1 MTGYE
6 VLKFLDDVLYILDQR
21 KLPLEEE
28 YFEAKAYKDIT
39 YAIENMVLRGAPLI
53 GIAAGFGIY
62 LSIKNAKIK
71 QEIFSQFYKAKD
83 RLFQIRPTAV
93 SLFKALDEMEKC
105 IDEFNILPQHKLKNK
120 LRAKAISLW
129 EREKNIEREMA
140 KKGADYLNY
149 LKNKRNILTHCNT
162 GVLATGAY
170 GTALGVIRELNKK
183 NRDIMIIVDET
194 RPFLQGS
201 RLTAW
206 ELRKLNIPYRI
217 VVDSACYM
225 LMYKGLVDCIIV
237 GADRIAK
244 NGDVANKIGTAS
256 LATVA
261 KRFDVPFFVV
271 APFETI
277 DKNIESGRDISIE
290 VRDDSEIT
298 QIKGF
303 LIAPKDSRT
312 FNFSFDITD
321 AEFISA
327 IVTEEGIFHYPYNFK

>member
-1 MTGYE
+1 MIGYE
-6 VLKFLDDVLYILDQR
+6 ALKFLDNVLYILDQR
-21 KLPLEEE
+21 RLPLEEE
-28 YFEAKAYKDIT
+28 YFEAKTYEDIA

-53 GIAAGFGIY
+53 GIVAGFGIY
-62 LSIKNAKIK
+62 LSIKDAETKEDVFSKFYEAKNRI
-71 QEIFSQFYKAKD
+71 SQT
-83 RLFQIRPTAV
+83 RPTAV
-93 SLFKALDEMEKC
+93 SLFKALDKMEKC
-105 IDEFNILPQHKLKNK
+105 IDEFNILPEYKLKNK

-129 EREKNIEREMA
+129 EREKNTEREMA
-140 KKGADYLNY
+140 KKGADYL
-149 LKNKRNILTHCNT
+149 KDKKNILTHCNT

-170 GTALGVIRELNKK
+170 GTALGVIRELNKENK
-183 NRDIMIIVDET
+183 DIMVIVDET
-194 RPFLQGS
+194 RPLLQGS

-206 ELRKLNIPYRI
+206 ELKKLSIPYRI

-256 LATVA
+256 LATAA

-277 DKNIESGRDISIE
+277 DKNMESGRDISIE
-290 VRDDSEIT
+290 VRDDDEIT

-303 LIAPKDSRT
+303 FIAPENSRT

-327 IVTEEGIFHYPYNFK
+327 IITEEGIFHYPYNFK